1 MRYNPNANTSSTSL
15 TQCPKLKVNLC
26 TANDN
31 KKQCGNISWLESKD
45 SDGYCRC
52 DARRNYK
59 RHEVND
65 MCFYSDIDCYEAPCP
80 EAADGTLQE
89 MLLSKCC

>member
-1 MRYNPNANTSSTSL
+1 
-15 TQCPKLKVNLC
+15 
-26 TANDN
+26 
-31 KKQCGNISWLESKD
+31 
-45 SDGYCRC
+45 
-52 DARRNYK
+52 
-59 RHEVND
+59 